1 MTGAPAE
8 TWRRFTFSTSPPWA
22 FWIGGLLLSAILAR
36 RASGYLPLT
45 RASATRLNA
54 VNWTFAGLILLA
66 FLMWIVAAI
75 VNSVAGDQTSSPAI
89 GALLIIAGA
98 VVLLIGI
105 IGLLIARQVYG
116 PTGRVL
122 EQQYGQYEP
131 VVELRRVHPNF
142 VVAVLQLQQ
151 SRTVQFASQAHATF
165 QP

>member
-1 MTGAPAE
+1 M
-8 TWRRFTFSTSPPWA
+8 
-22 FWIGGLLLSAILAR
+22 LLSAILAR

-45 RASATRLNA
+45 RASARRLNA
-54 VNWTFAGLILLA
+54 VNWTFIGLILLA
-66 FLMWIVAAI
+66 FPLWIVAAI
-75 VNSVAGDQTSSPAI
+75 VNFVAGDQSSSPAV
-89 GALLIIAGA
+89 GALLIITGV

-116 PTGRVL
+116 PTGRVR

-131 VVELRRVHPNF
+131 VVELQRVHPNF

-151 SRTVQFASQAHATF
+151 SRAARLVSQAHATF